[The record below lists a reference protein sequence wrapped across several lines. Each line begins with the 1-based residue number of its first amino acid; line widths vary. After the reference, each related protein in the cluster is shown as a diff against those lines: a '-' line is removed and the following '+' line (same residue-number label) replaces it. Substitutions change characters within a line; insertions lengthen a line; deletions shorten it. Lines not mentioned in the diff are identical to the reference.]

1 MYFHTFLEGDVV
13 TACCISYD
21 ARTATFQLQMS
32 ALFPRCAPLFG
43 GRLEK
48 FTENLRGTHEL
59 NWVHTCVNSGQGWV
73 ATSSWVHTCREAPHA
88 HRRGT
93 HVGGYKSVCNRIRM
107 YGGALYIF
115 GRMRTLFS
123 RPVHC
128 CEKALV
134 TRLVPFGPRMV
145 VNQRPKYWG
154 AAPQC
159 FGGVNGGMRRVQGGF
174 CLTNAFST

>member
-1 MYFHTFLEGDVV
+1 VNVRVNEKSAIRVRGQHASCILLYFHTFLEGDVV

-107 YGGALYIF
+107 
-115 GRMRTLFS
+115 
-123 RPVHC
+123 
-128 CEKALV
+128 
-134 TRLVPFGPRMV
+134 
-145 VNQRPKYWG
+145 
-154 AAPQC
+154 
-159 FGGVNGGMRRVQGGF
+159 
-174 CLTNAFST
+174 